1 MSYVRK
7 TPRKSGDRS
16 LITLASVRH
25 GGRMVGFLFLSQN
38 PSLLVRVNSKM

>member
-25 GGRMVGFLFLSQN
+25 GGRIVGFFISVTEPQF
-38 PSLLVRVNSKM
+38 VG